1 MEYCT
6 KAMPSR
12 LIINALLFP
21 FVILAAAHLDSVTRL
36 CEKISLIRCL
46 QMPPRS
52 MERMLTNRSFFDND
66 DSDDPEIFD
75 QEGERLEKA
84 VHNGGMS
91 GNWEKV
97 IL

>member
-1 MEYCT
+1 
-6 KAMPSR
+6 
-12 LIINALLFP
+12 
-21 FVILAAAHLDSVTRL
+21 
-36 CEKISLIRCL
+36 
-46 QMPPRS
+46 
-52 MERMLTNRSFFDND
+52 MERMLTNRSFF

-84 VHNGGMS
+84 VYNGGMS